1 MKHEHEHEHEHE
13 TSWLEWFCQTSI
25 LPVLGSHDMALSTNG
40 TLWSNS
46 DVFNQTDPSL
56 ANDTDCKLPW
66 EGFAEMH
73 DSNIDIVNGIAILL
87 ILFFNTFL
95 IGIILLHDHLRKKA
109 SGKNNIPTNW
119 SVNLLTHPACALWL
133 LLAKKLFEDNG

>member
-25 LPVLGSHDMALSTNG
+25 LPVLGSHHEMALSTNG

-46 DVFNQTDPSL
+46 NVFNQTDPSL

-119 SVNLLTHPACALWL
+119 NAMAMAFTCKKTHKLL
-133 LLAKKLFEDNG
+133 EDNG